1 MPHRAEDAVAAAAA
15 SGESP
20 PHGPSAVGL
29 HDAKLAGW
37 YGEDSGELFRGMP
50 IGADDVVVDVG
61 CGAGVNAVFCARQ
74 GAHVYAIDREPQ
86 VIRELRARLG
96 AEARGEYAALVS
108 DANPL
113 PLDDGSATRVVCTE
127 VLQHVEDP
135 RRMLAELV
143 RVGAPGA
150 LYLLSVPGAL
160 QETLQEKLLPP
171 KYRELPGGAL
181 RVIGR
186 DEFAQWVGEAGLTV
200 LEHTQHGFFWSI
212 WWALFWGCQVE
223 LHDPAHPALDHW
235 TAAWQSLLDTPQGL
249 QLKRQLDEFMPISQ
263 IIVARKP

>member
-1 MPHRAEDAVAAAAA
+1 MSHPVEHSAAAD
-15 SGESP
+15 ESA

-29 HDAKLAGW
+29 RDAKLAGW
-37 YGEDSGELFRGMP
+37 YDEDSGELFRGMP
-50 IGADDVVVDVG
+50 IGAGDVVVDVG
-61 CGAGVNAVFCARQ
+61 CGAGVNSLFCARH
-74 GAHVYAIDREPQ
+74 GARVHAVDREPQ
-86 VIRELRARLG
+86 VIRELRARLA
-96 AEARGEYAALVS
+96 AEARGEYVALVS

-113 PLDDGSATRVVCTE
+113 PLDDGIATRVVCTE

-160 QETLQEKLLPP
+160 QETLQEKVLPSE
-171 KYRELPGGAL
+171 YRELPGGAV
-181 RVIGR
+181 RIIDH

-200 LEHTQHGFFWSI
+200 VEHTQHGFFWSI

-223 LHDPAHPALDHW
+223 LYDPAHPVLDHW
-235 TAAWQSLLDTPQGL
+235 TAAWQALLDMPQGQ
-249 QLKRQLDEFMPISQ
+249 QLKQQLDEFMPISQ
-263 IIVARKP
+263 IVVARKP